1 MFDYALESTMC
12 HLIKYDKIRE
22 IFYRETKFKIEN
34 KMGNQICNFVFFNET
49 NCILEIF

>member
-34 KMGNQICNFVFFNET
+34 KMKDQKYNF
-49 NCILEIF
+49 ILKKNIQ